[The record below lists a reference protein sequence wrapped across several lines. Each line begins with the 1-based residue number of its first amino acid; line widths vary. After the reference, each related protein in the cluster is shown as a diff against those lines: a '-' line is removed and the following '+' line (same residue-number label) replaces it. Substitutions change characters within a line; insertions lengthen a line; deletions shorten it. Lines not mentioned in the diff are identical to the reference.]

1 MPIPVPIPP
10 PPGLQVTSLNIIQK
24 AYRLIGFLAV
34 EETLPAAYAIE
45 GLEIL
50 NQMVNSWNS
59 ESLIIY
65 NIARQLF
72 TLNPNQQTYLMGS
85 PSPTVPNPDFPV
97 PRPPRI
103 TAAGIIS
110 LNNPAQPLELPM
122 DMLTTDKWAQIPVK
136 SITSTLPLQLYD
148 DNAFPYRNIN
158 FWPVPS
164 ATVQVALYTWT
175 ALSYFADLGSTLY
188 TFPEGYLEAIRYN
201 LALQLSTD
209 GYQPSQIVTEMAV
222 ASKARIKGSNGQ
234 IVDLRCD
241 TALVNPRTVQYDWRS
256 DTPAGPR

>member
-1 MPIPVPIPP
+1 MPTPVPVPP
-10 PPGLQVTSLNIIQK
+10 PPGLQVTSLNLISA

-34 EETLPAAYAIE
+34 EEELAAAYAQQ

-50 NQMVNSWNS
+50 NQMVDSWSS
-59 ESLIIY
+59 ESLQIF

-72 TLNPNQQTYLMGS
+72 TLVPNQQTYQMGLGA
-85 PSPTVPNPDFPV
+85 PDFNV
-97 PRPPRI
+97 PRPPKI

-122 DMLTTDKWAQIPVK
+122 DMLTTDRWAQIPVK
-136 SITSTLPLQLYD
+136 NITSTLPLELYD
-148 DNAFPYRNIN
+148 DNQFPWRGIN

-164 ATVQVALYTWT
+164 ATVQVALYTWS
-175 ALSYFADLGSTLY
+175 ALSAFTDLGSTLY
-188 TFPEGYLEAIRYN
+188 SFPPAYLQAIRYN
-201 LALQLSTD
+201 LACLLATD
-209 GYQPSQIVTEMAV
+209 GYMPTDLVMQIAV
-222 ASKARIKGSNGQ
+222 QSKAAIKASNGQ

-241 TALVNPRTVQYDWRS
+241 TALVNPRSVQYDWRS

>member
-1 MPIPVPIPP
+1 MPTPVPLPP
-10 PPGLQVTSLNIIQK
+10 PPGMQVTSLNLISA

-34 EETLPAAYAIE
+34 EETLQAAYAQQ

-50 NQMVNSWNS
+50 NQMVDSWNS
-59 ESLIIY
+59 ESLQIFS
-65 NIARQLF
+65 IARQLF
-72 TLNPNQQTYLMGS
+72 TLTPNIQTYTMGAGQIPG
-85 PSPTVPNPDFPV
+85 PSVFNV
-97 PRPPRI
+97 PRPPKI

-122 DMLTTDKWAQIPVK
+122 DMLTTDRWAQIPVK
-136 SITSTLPLQLYD
+136 NITSTLPLELYD

-164 ATVQVALYTWT
+164 ATVQVALYTWS
-175 ALSYFADLGSTLY
+175 ALSQFTDLGATLY
-188 TFPEGYLEAIRYN
+188 SFPPGYLQAIRYN
-201 LALQLSTD
+201 LACLLATD
-209 GYQPSQIVTEMAV
+209 GYQPSQLVMTIAIQ
-222 ASKARIKGSNGQ
+222 SKAAIKSSNGQ

-241 TALVNPRTVQYDWRS
+241 TALVNPRSVQYDWRS